1 MNLDQHPYLTSYL
14 QALTEAER
22 NLLLL
27 LVIVGVLIIVYCAAV
42 HFRRQRE
49 VSLALTA
56 FFWLTFLMAIVR
68 GV

>member
-1 MNLDQHPYLTSYL
+1 MNQHPFLGTYL
-14 QALTEAER
+14 QALQDAEQ

-27 LVIVGVLIIVYCAAV
+27 LVIVGVLIIIYCAAV

-56 FFWLTFLMAIVR
+56 FFWLTFVLAIVR